1 MPNVLQSINGL
12 VRFFSQYERHV
23 MKKTPKRS
31 TILLAAALLPMGL
44 MTAVF
49 ALCGLTPF
57 GSRSL
62 GVLDMS
68 SQYLSF
74 LGSLR
79 DLVSGR
85 ASALYLPSMALG
97 GSMAGVMA
105 YYLVSPLNLI
115 VCLFPKQSLLTAVSV
130 LYILRVGLCGLTM
143 AIYAGARHGW
153 SRRVLL
159 PSLAYG
165 FMGYMLAYSIN
176 YQWQDCV
183 ILLPLVALGIARLVE
198 GRGWRLYAFTLA
210 AALALNFYT
219 GYILCLFSALF
230 FLYEL
235 LTGPGVRSWRT
246 VGVFALASLAAG
258 AMAAAVLVPAFFS
271 LMGGKAG
278 FSLSDLSLAVKFP
291 FTALFSKLLAGSFN
305 YDELTP
311 EGLPN
316 IFCGAVTLAM
326 AALYFANDRVPR
338 RRRLGTGLLLGAL
351 VLSFWVSALDL
362 VWHGMNVPAWYNY
375 RYSFLFSFLLIAAGD
390 REAALFREGTRPWHL
405 ALPVAAAGLIAVLA
419 LTGPAKELV
428 TPFAGI
434 WSVGLTAALC
444 GGLYIL
450 LRPGSGTRLAAG
462 LGAAA
467 LLVHMADLGLNAKL
481 SLTALTAASSDPAK
495 WAAYVTEKSAALDL
509 IDTGDALTRV
519 ESPDIFDQ
527 NRCEPMLF
535 GYDGLSHYSSNI
547 PQKNL
552 AFLQRLGVPCYK
564 GLFALYGPD
573 VTAGADSLLAVRYLA
588 ASRLNKPYQA
598 TASDRAYTVWENPYV
613 LPVGWTADGAI
624 AESVAASDPFGYIQ
638 GLYDAAAPEVDAAI
652 YAPAGAEL
660 TTEGMTDAGDG
671 RYALDGGLSGAL
683 VYTVTPT
690 ADGPL
695 YGFIDI
701 RDYPGVLVYVDDQY
715 LAYYATGQTNGTLYL
730 GDLAA
735 GDTVTVRVQAAG
747 DLTVAGAA
755 FATENA
761 AALADYQAAMAD
773 GACVPRKLSPSHFTA
788 SFTAGEDDPLL
799 VLTIPWD
806 SGWRVALD
814 GKTVQPLEVQD
825 CLMAIPVTA
834 GEHTLDMRYAPPG
847 LLPGACVS
855 AGALAVCLFLA
866 LRKRR

>member
-1 MPNVLQSINGL
+1 
-12 VRFFSQYERHV
+12 

-44 MTAVF
+44 MAAVF

-57 GSRSL
+57 GSKSL

-79 DLVSGR
+79 DLVTGK
-85 ASALYLPSMALG
+85 ASTLYLPSMALG

-105 YYLVSPLNLI
+105 YYLISPLNLL

-143 AIYAGARHGW
+143 AVYAGSRHGW
-153 SRRVLL
+153 SRRVL
-159 PSLAYG
+159 PPALAYG
-165 FMGYMLAYSIN
+165 FTGYMLAYSIC

-183 ILLPLVALGIARLVE
+183 ILLPLVALGIARLAE

-219 GYILCLFSALF
+219 GYILCLFAVLF

-291 FTALFSKLLAGSFN
+291 FTALFAKLLPGSFN

-311 EGLPN
+311 TGLPN
-316 IFCGAVTLAM
+316 IFCGAMTLAL
-326 AALYFANDRVPR
+326 AVLYFANDRVPR
-338 RRRLGTGLLLGAL
+338 QRRLGTGLLLGAL

-375 RYSFLFSFLLIAAGD
+375 RYSFLVSFLLIAAGD
-390 REAALFREGTRPWHL
+390 RQAALFREGTRPWHL
-405 ALPVAAAGLIAVLA
+405 VLPVAVTALVAVLA

-428 TPFAGI
+428 TAAAGI
-434 WSVGLTAALC
+434 WSVAVAAALC

-450 LRPGSGTRLAAG
+450 LRPSTGMRLAAG

-467 LLVHMADLGLNAKL
+467 LLVHGADLGLNAKL
-481 SLTALTAASSDPAK
+481 SLTALTGTSSDPAQ

-509 IDTGDALTRV
+509 ADTGDTLTRV
-519 ESPDIFDQ
+519 ESPECFDQ

-535 GYDGLSHYSSNI
+535 GYDGISHYSSNT

-552 AFLQRLGVPCYK
+552 AFLRRLGVPCYK

-573 VTAGADSLLAVRYLA
+573 VTAGADSLLGIRYLA
-588 ASRLNKPYQA
+588 ASRLNKPYEA
-598 TASDRAYTVWENPYV
+598 TASSGTYAVYENPTA
-613 LPVGWTADGAI
+613 LPVGWTADGAV
-624 AESVAASDPFGYIQ
+624 AEPIGASDPFGYIQ
-638 GLYDAAAPEVDAAI
+638 GLYDAAAPEVESDI
-652 YAPAGAEL
+652 YAPADAEV
-660 TTEGMTDAGDG
+660 TAEGLTDAGDG
-671 RYALDGGLSGAL
+671 RYTLDDGLSGAL

-701 RDYPGVLVYVDDQY
+701 RDYPGVMVYADDAF

-730 GDLAA
+730 GDFAE
-735 GDTVTVRVQAAG
+735 GDTVTVRVQAAT
-747 DLTVAGAA
+747 DLTVADAA

-761 AALADYQAAMAD
+761 AALGDYQKAMAD
-773 GACVPRKLSPSHFTA
+773 GACALRKLSPAHFSGSCTV
-788 SFTAGEDDPLL
+788 GEGDTLL
-799 VLTIPWD
+799 VLTLPWD
-806 SGWRVALD
+806 SGWRVTLD
-814 GKTVQPLEVQD
+814 GQTVQPVDVQD
-825 CLMAIPVTA
+825 CLMAISVEA
-834 GEHTLDMRYAPPG
+834 GSHELDMRYTPPG
-847 LLPGACVS
+847 LIPGACVS